1 MPGWEGGDMTEV
13 LRAPSAAERSTHPRR
28 PRSHRCHSGITR
40 ITFHLSPDMLMDLLN
55 HSPDLCCCR
64 YN

>member
-1 MPGWEGGDMTEV
+1 MLGRGRCDPGPLGLPLPQSG
-13 LRAPSAAERSTHPRR
+13 AAVPAS
-28 PRSHRCHSGITR
+28 CCSGIRR